1 MTFTEAAA
9 QVLRLVGKPLHY
21 KEITDVA
28 IEKEFLSHV
37 GKSPEV
43 TMGARL
49 AALVKKGDRENPLV
63 RIKPGVFALRE
74 WDDAQIEKGLNDRT
88 PALQIA
94 KRADKQRAASAPGD
108 DDSMAPAV
116 PGASPS
122 QTALQALDDEEDEVL
137 DDDEK
142 ERAELAATAGEL
154 FSAEEDDDD
163 PIFGS
168 EEEPESDGENGAAAQ
183 DNGGAGGRGRR
194 RRRRRGRGGRGGN
207 GPERDDD
214 DLPSYTVADAPVAA
228 LADAGEG
235 QAAEGEQRAD
245 EPNRDR
251 DRGDRGDRE
260 RERGDRGDRGDRD
273 RGERGDRDRGEERT
287 GSGPGEELSG
297 AALAD
302 LAEAALGPFQRQGN
316 APLRQVA
323 EAIQRRG
330 RGGADVQQ
338 VLSAV
343 AAAVRADNLRRE
355 SAGQRPRFRV
365 NNGRVAL
372 TEWLLDGEALR
383 IERDLQGLAQ
393 RYRDAVR
400 RSFLR
405 RLSELP
411 QRAFNELVQLVLER
425 LGYSNIK
432 SVRRAGS
439 HQSEQHFSAR
449 FSGGNGDGA
458 VAIVIRRDGR
468 DLGRERVTELRG
480 ALHHY
485 GPASSGVLV
494 TTGQALGGAREE
506 AQALGAAPVKLIDGA
521 MLGRLADEQGIGL
534 MHSGLRLPF
543 LDADLF
549 DSLKNQG

>member
-1 MTFTEAAA
+1 
-9 QVLRLVGKPLHY
+9 
-21 KEITDVA
+21 
-28 IEKEFLSHV
+28 
-37 GKSPEV
+37 
-43 TMGARL
+43 
-49 AALVKKGDRENPLV
+49 
-63 RIKPGVFALRE
+63 
-74 WDDAQIEKGLNDRT
+74 
-88 PALQIA
+88 
-94 KRADKQRAASAPGD
+94 
-108 DDSMAPAV
+108 
-116 PGASPS
+116 
-122 QTALQALDDEEDEVL
+122 
-137 DDDEK
+137 
-142 ERAELAATAGEL
+142 
-154 FSAEEDDDD
+154 
-163 PIFGS
+163 
-168 EEEPESDGENGAAAQ
+168 
-183 DNGGAGGRGRR
+183 
-194 RRRRRGRGGRGGN
+194 
-207 GPERDDD
+207 
-214 DLPSYTVADAPVAA
+214 
-228 LADAGEG
+228 
-235 QAAEGEQRAD
+235 
-245 EPNRDR
+245 
-251 DRGDRGDRE
+251 
-260 RERGDRGDRGDRD
+260 
-273 RGERGDRDRGEERT
+273 
-287 GSGPGEELSG
+287 LSG

-343 AAAVRADNLRRE
+343 AAAVRADNFRRE
-355 SAGQRPRFRV
+355 SAGQRPRFRL

-383 IERDLQGLAQ
+383 IERDLQSLAQ

-425 LGYSNIK
+425 MGYTNIK

-449 FSGGNGDGA
+449 FSGGNGDGT

-468 DLGRERVTELRG
+468 DLGRERVIELRG

-521 MLGRLADEQGIGL
+521 TLSRLADEQGIGL
-534 MHSGLRLPF
+534 LHSGLRLPF

-549 DSLKNQG
+549 DSLKSQG